1 MYFFIFSKREASQ
14 NLTIINWNNQ
24 SELAEMT
31 WNDPLEF
38 SLRGFLVPV
47 YYWYNI
53 FRPKQN
59 RIHKNCL

>member
-31 WNDPLEF
+31 WNDP
-38 SLRGFLVPV
+38 
-47 YYWYNI
+47 
-53 FRPKQN
+53 
-59 RIHKNCL
+59 